1 MSDERAW
8 DLWKFRI
15 VAFWALELEGD
26 TGSGAGIRRGA
37 ARVSVPGVLAGGGI
51 GFGVVMAVFCSWHI
65 VARGVH

>member
-1 MSDERAW
+1 MTSGLGTFGNFVLLR
-8 DLWKFRI
+8 FG
-15 VAFWALELEGD
+15 ALELEGD

-51 GFGVVMAVFCSWHI
+51 EFEVVMAVFCSWHI